1 MKKIFYFVLPFLALF
16 TSFFWGGCD
25 AAEDFAEEQSLSFDT
40 TIVMIDTVRN
50 HTDVNFIPVKFELE
64 IQLGSFTSKKYAD
77 ILSAKADSVLNKKSE
92 VIYENN
98 IYRVSA
104 ERFTNPEKANAYL
117 EYVKGKG
124 FRDAFVKKIR
134 IIDGN

>member
-16 TSFFWGGCD
+16 TSLILGGCD
-25 AAEDFAEEQSLSFDT
+25 AAEDFAEEQSLTYDT
-40 TIVMIDTVRN
+40 TIVMFDTIRN

-117 EYVKGKG
+117 EYVRSKG

>member
-1 MKKIFYFVLPFLALF
+1 MKKIFYFVLPFLALII
-16 TSFFWGGCD
+16 SFIFGGCD
-25 AAEDFAEEQSLSFDT
+25 AAEDFAEEQSLTYDT
-40 TIVMIDTVRN
+40 TIVMFDTIRN

-117 EYVKGKG
+117 EYVRGKG

>member
-16 TSFFWGGCD
+16 TSLILGGCD
-25 AAEDFAEEQSLSFDT
+25 AAEDFAEEQSLTYDT
-40 TIVMIDTVRN
+40 TIVMFDTIRN

-117 EYVKGKG
+117 EYVRGKG